1 MTRSVIT
8 FDNIASKPTTRAG
21 YGITDAG
28 SNQQYAVSYLV
39 IGGGGGGVH
48 SPYNDGAG
56 GGAGGYRSNW
66 RENQRDGQMD
76 RQEFQTWSG
85 AYSPPEPELFLTV
98 GTTYTVT
105 IGAGSSGNSYV
116 RGGDTEF
123 GPIFA
128 SGGGSAGN
136 HRSRGY
142 DGGSGGGGGGL
153 YSNDTVTGGYSV
165 RGQGYEGGTKS
176 NYPGGGGGG
185 GAGGAGGGGSGDSKN
200 GGGGLASNITG
211 SSVTRAGGGGNHSGS
226 GGAGGGANYGQ
237 NGSANY
243 GGGGGGNQNNNA
255 SGAGGSGVVI
265 LRMPTA
271 NYSGTT
277 TGSPNVTTVNND
289 TVLTFNS
296 SGSYTA

>member
-8 FDNIASKPTTRAG
+8 FDNVASKPTTRAG
-21 YGITDAG
+21 YGITDASG
-28 SNQQYAVSYLV
+28 VIQQYAVSYLV
-39 IGGGGGGVH
+39 IGGGGGGAT
-48 SPYNDGAG
+48 SPYSDGAG

-66 RENQRDGQMD
+66 RENQRDGQVD
-76 RQEFQTWSG
+76 RQAFQTWSG
-85 AYSPPEPELFLTV
+85 AYSPPEPELFLTI

-105 IGAGSSGNSYV
+105 IGAGSSPYV

-128 SGGGSAGN
+128 SGGGSGGN
-136 HRSRGY
+136 HRSAGY
-142 DGGSGGGGGGL
+142 DGGSGGGGGGN
-153 YSNDTVTGGYSV
+153 YSGDTVTGGYSV
-165 RGQGYEGGTKS
+165 RGQGYEGGTKT

-185 GAGGAGGGGSGDSKN
+185 GAGGAGQGGSGDSKN

-211 SSVTRAGGGGNHSGS
+211 SSVTRAGGGANHSGS
-226 GGAGGGANYGQ
+226 GGSGGGGNNGQ

-243 GGGGGGNQNNNA
+243 GGGGGGNQ
-255 SGAGGSGVVI
+255 SGGAAGSGGSGVVI

-277 TGSPNVTTVNND
+277 TGSPNVSTVNND